1 MFSQKEAD
9 KESANATYPF
19 AVGIKF
25 FFFFF
30 PYWFITYIPNGD

>member
-25 FFFFF
+25 TYLFIFFS
-30 PYWFITYIPNGD
+30 IGL